1 MNLLKIVMFGLQTDA
16 VDFSNWSD
24 FSIEKLEAAFDQVSS
39 DLKDAGHDPVWCL
52 TDTGDTTEQVVT
64 KALSAHQPD
73 VVLIGAGVRTDPDH
87 LMLFEKV
94 INLVQH
100 HAPQTKIAINTRSS
114 DSVRRVERWAH

>member
-1 MNLLKIVMFGLQTDA
+1 MNLLKIVMISLRTDA
-16 VDFSNWSD
+16 IDFSSWPDCSL
-24 FSIEKLEAAFDQVSS
+24 EKLEAAFEQVAS
-39 DLKDAGHDPVWCL
+39 DLKEAGHDPVWCL
-52 TDTGDTTEQVVT
+52 TDTGDAAEKVVK

-100 HAPQTKIAINTRSS
+100 YAPQTKIAINTRPS
-114 DSVRRVERWAH
+114 DSVSTVERWSH